1 MEIIFFLLMVGFI
14 SLSGVLMPGPVFAA
28 AVVKGVESKHAG
40 AWIALG
46 HLIVEIPLIL
56 VIAAGFYFIFTHQWV
71 QIGIGMVGGALLF
84 YMGIRMIQI
93 RGEVDVVEKAFPT
106 HPVVA
111 GMLTTAANPY
121 FILWWATVGSVL
133 IIQAIEFSIIGIVL
147 FIIVHESCDL
157 GWDYFVSYSVNRST
171 SFWKGRTHEYV
182 FIICGAIMIV
192 FGIYFF
198 GSPIYGMLF

>member
-1 MEIIFFLLMVGFI
+1 MELVLFLLMVGFI

-46 HLIVEIPLIL
+46 HLLVEIPLII
-56 VIAAGFYFIFTHQWV
+56 VIAAGFYFIFTQQWV

-106 HPVVA
+106 HPMIA
-111 GMLTTAANPY
+111 GILTTALNPY
-121 FILWWATVGSVL
+121 FILWWATIGAAL
-133 IIQAIEFSIIGIVL
+133 IIQALSFSILGIVL
-147 FIIVHESCDL
+147 FIIIHESCDL
-157 GWDYFVSYSVNRST
+157 GWDYFVSYISHMGGKL
-171 SFWKGRTHEYV
+171 WKEEYYKLI
-182 FIICGAIMIV
+182 FIICGILLAV
-192 FGIYFF
+192 LGVYFMVGVWF
-198 GSPIYGMLF
+198 